1 VTLHE
6 WFVAEQA
13 RGVTGSVERVA
24 ALLGEP
30 VALVRSWASGR
41 VLPTLMQRQL
51 IGQVTKGAV
60 GPGDWR

>member
-6 WFVAEQA
+6 WFVAEQE
-13 RGVTGSVERVA
+13 RGVTGSVERMA

-41 VLPTLMQRQL
+41 VIPTLMQRQL
-51 IGQVTKGAV
+51 ITQVTKGEV
-60 GPGDWR
+60 GAGDWQ

>member
-1 VTLHE
+1 MTLHE

-41 VLPTLMQRQL
+41 VLPTMMQRQL
-51 IGQVTKGAV
+51 IGQVTKGEV
-60 GPGDWR
+60 GARDWR